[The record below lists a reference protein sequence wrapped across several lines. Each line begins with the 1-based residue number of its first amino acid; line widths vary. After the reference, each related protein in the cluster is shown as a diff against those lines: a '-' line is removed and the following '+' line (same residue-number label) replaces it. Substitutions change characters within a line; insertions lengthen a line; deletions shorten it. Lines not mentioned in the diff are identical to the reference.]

1 MEPHRRK
8 IHTGRL
14 AGNPP
19 ARCTKKMISPTE
31 LSASAFPPIDDRS
44 AVSVVRYFFL
54 PFMEVVMAAV
64 GGASLAG
71 SGHAIAD
78 QSMESAAETAVN
90 AVTAYTKFV
99 KKGED
104 NAIQNI

>member
-1 MEPHRRK
+1 
-8 IHTGRL
+8 
-14 AGNPP
+14 
-19 ARCTKKMISPTE
+19 
-31 LSASAFPPIDDRS
+31 
-44 AVSVVRYFFL
+44 
-54 PFMEVVMAAV
+54 MEVVMAAV

-71 SGHAIAD
+71 SAHAIAD
-78 QSMESAAETAVN
+78 ESMESAAETAVN